1 MTLVIPLTSHAMTP
15 AVTAKGQVTIPKRI
29 RDFLDI
35 GPGSRIE
42 FEPLPDGRVAIKPVA
57 PKRRRKSAVLITQ
70 DDPLAKWVGA
80 ASGGFSTDVLMRM
93 TRGEDWNQP

>member
-1 MTLVIPLTSHAMTP
+1 MTP
-15 AVTAKGQVTIPKRI
+15 AVTVKGQVTIPKRI

-42 FEPLPDGRVAIKPVA
+42 FELLPDGRVAIRPVA
-57 PKRRRKSAVLITQ
+57 QKRRRKATVSITK

-80 ASGGFSTDVLMRM
+80 ASGGVSTDVLMRM

>member
-1 MTLVIPLTSHAMTP
+1 MTP
-15 AVTAKGQVTIPKRI
+15 AVTVKGQVTIPKPI

-42 FEPLPDGRVAIKPVA
+42 FEPLPDGRVVIRPVA
-57 PKRRRKSAVLITQ
+57 PKRKRKTAGPIAK

-80 ASGGFSTDVLMRM
+80 ARGGISTDELMRM
-93 TRGEDWNQP
+93 TRGKDWNRP